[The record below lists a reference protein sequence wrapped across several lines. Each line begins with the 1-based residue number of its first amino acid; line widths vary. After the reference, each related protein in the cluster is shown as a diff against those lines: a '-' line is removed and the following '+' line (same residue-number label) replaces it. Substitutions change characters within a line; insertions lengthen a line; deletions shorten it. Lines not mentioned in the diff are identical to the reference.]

1 MRGARALEEEVA
13 AALAEEKVVEAAGA
27 RKGRVTMRRFKKVLD
42 GLTAVSSSSTSSASS
57 QPGNREADI
66 AENLQS
72 EHFQLCKVNR
82 DEWRVCAITGLASSS
97 SSLLPATL
105 PRRVC
110 MHMYIGHTPGALI
123 VACHGHTRESRG

>member
-82 DEWRVCAITGLASSS
+82 DEWRVCDYCACFVILLSPASDPPPSCVYAYVYR
-97 SSLLPATL
+97 P
-105 PRRVC
+105 
-110 MHMYIGHTPGALI
+110 
-123 VACHGHTRESRG
+123 HTRVPS